1 MRMKITVTLDHIRA
15 AKPFPYSSPVA
26 LALKESGII
35 DPSVTVNFI
44 YIGADVYHL
53 PAIAKKNENRFY
65 ELVKSGESIQ
75 DLKAYEF
82 ELGAKINVA

>member
-1 MRMKITVTLDHIRA
+1 MIKVTVTLDHIRA
-15 AKPFPYSSPVA
+15 AKPMPYSSPVA

-44 YIGADVYHL
+44 YIGADVFDL
-53 PAIAKKNENRFY
+53 PPIAKEHENEFY
-65 ELVKSGESIQ
+65 DLVKSGESIQ
-75 DLKAYEF
+75 DLKGYDF

>member
-1 MRMKITVTLDHIRA
+1 MKITVTLNHIRA
-15 AKPFPYSSPVA
+15 AKPFPYFSPVA

-53 PAIAKKNENRFY
+53 PAIAVENEDEFY
-65 ELVKSGESIQ
+65 RLVKSGKSIQ
-75 DLKAYEF
+75 DLKGYEF